1 MKDKEKREILEKVE
15 KNAVEAQLRDDTC
28 ARSTLHG
35 LQTCFPFIPAE
46 MVAASWCFSGGVAS
60 SSGSCGAL
68 CSSLLAIGAKYLP
81 TMDEV
86 ASGSEEARRKFEKGK
101 EKIFA
106 FREAFMKEF
115 GTTLCPEVQRKI
127 FGRSYNLLD
136 DKEREEFLSLP
147 GHKEKCAAVVAKA
160 ARMAAEII
168 LDDAES

>member
-1 MKDKEKREILEKVE
+1 MTGEEKRGILAKVE
-15 KNAVEAQLRDDTC
+15 KNAVEAQLLDDSW

-35 LQTCFPFIPAE
+35 LQTCFSFIPPE

-68 CSSLLAIGAKYLP
+68 CSGLLAIGAKYLP

-86 ASGSEEARRKFEKGK
+86 ASGSEEAQSKFEKGK
-101 EKIFA
+101 DKLFA
-106 FREAFMKEF
+106 FREAFIKEF

-127 FGRSYNLLD
+127 FGRSFNLLD
-136 DKEREEFLSLP
+136 DKERDEFLSLP
-147 GHKEKCAAVVAKA
+147 GHEEKCAAVVAKA

-168 LDDAES
+168 LDEE